1 MVPDDYERERFIGP
15 LCYNTIC
22 QRKLF
27 MRLKIGLCLTLGL
40 LLLFIST
47 SCLADVDLNLKSE
60 LKFKTPPVDMTFSR
74 DGQWLYVLLKNGELV
89 IYTYQGQMKGRIDVG
104 PGFDKIEP
112 GPLQDEIYLL
122 SRKDNRIQIIE
133 ATPSRGIDD
142 SASPYKGAVD
152 APVVIAEY
160 TDFQC
165 PYCAKLGETFSKLLK
180 QYPGKIKIVYKSYP
194 LSNHRFAWKAAAA
207 AMAAHQK
214 GRFWEFH
221 DRLFEHY
228 KSLDDQKIMDIRKEF
243 GFDTPEFEALIKS
256 NEVRRQVAAD
266 HQEGQRNGVRGTPTV
281 FVNGKRLK
289 DKSLKG
295 FTEAIDK
302 ELESIQK

>member
-1 MVPDDYERERFIGP
+1 
-15 LCYNTIC
+15 
-22 QRKLF
+22 
-27 MRLKIGLCLTLGL
+27 MRLKNGLGLTLGL
-40 LLLFIST
+40 LLLFFST
-47 SCLADVDLNLKSE
+47 SCLADVDLKIKSE
-60 LKFKTPPVDMTFSR
+60 LKFETPPVDMTFSR
-74 DGQWLYVLLKNGELV
+74 DGQWLYLLLESGELMV
-89 IYTYQGQMKGRIDVG
+89 YTYQGEMKGKIDVG
-104 PGFDKIEP
+104 LGFDAIEP

-122 SRKDNRIQIIE
+122 SRKNNRIQIIE
-133 ATPSRGIDD
+133 AAPTRGIDV

-165 PYCAKLGETFSKLLK
+165 PYCAKLGETFSQLLK

-194 LSNHRFAWKAAAA
+194 LNTHQFAWKAAAA

-214 GRFWEFH
+214 GQFWEFH

-228 KSLDDQKIMDIRKEF
+228 KILDDKKIIEIRKEF

-256 NEVRRQVAAD
+256 NAVRRQVAAD
-266 HQEGQRNGVRGTPTV
+266 RQEGQRNGVRGTPTV

-302 ELESIQK
+302 ELKIKQK